1 MQPKPRSSEVLRV
14 GLSAI
19 LKRLFAEVIGSV
31 RLLRSDLPLHSV
43 LNWLRPI
50 LWFDGLESNRSN
62 ALRPLNNIDMF
73 NASPLIRKIA
83 PTALYLLVVAAA
95 LIDKRHSLRDK
106 GA

>member
-43 LNWLRPI
+43 LNVIVTERFLCCKFVGLNAYGDASCYPETFNRL
-50 LWFDGLESNRSN
+50 LW
-62 ALRPLNNIDMF
+62 
-73 NASPLIRKIA
+73 IRD
-83 PTALYLLVVAAA
+83 YL
-95 LIDKRHSLRDK
+95 
-106 GA
+106 